1 MGRDWVSL
9 MTMTS
14 ADMAASGGSSR
25 SARRVFT
32 DEYKLAI
39 VAEYDAATEHGAR
52 GALLRRE
59 GLYDSHIGKWRRA
72 RDAGRLS
79 ANGTPAPAKAAAS
92 LERENQ
98 RLRAQVEALTAELDS
113 TQAVLDI
120 VGKASG
126 LLQAISDRQEP
137 TRRWRRS

>member
-1 MGRDWVSL
+1 M
-9 MTMTS
+9 
-14 ADMAASGGSSR
+14 
-25 SARRVFT
+25 FT

-39 VAEYDAATEHGAR
+39 VAEYDAASEHGAR

-79 ANGTPAPAKAAAS
+79 GNGTPAPAKAAAS
-92 LERENQ
+92 LQRENE
-98 RLRAQVEALTAELDS
+98 RLRAQVEALSTELDS
-113 TQAVLDI
+113 TKAVLDI

-137 TRRWRRS
+137 PTRSRRS

>member
-1 MGRDWVSL
+1 

-14 ADMAASGGSSR
+14 ADMASAGSGRPG
-25 SARRVFT
+25 RRTFT
-32 DEYKLAI
+32 NEYKLQM
-39 VAEYDAATEHGAR
+39 VSEYDAATAHGQR

-72 RDAGRLS
+72 RDAGRLAPS
-79 ANGTPAPAKAAAS
+79 GTTPPAKALTATQ
-92 LERENQ
+92 RENE
-98 RLRAQVEALTAELDS
+98 RLRARVEALSAELDS
-113 TQAVLDI
+113 TKAVLDI

-137 TRRWRRS
+137 GTRPPRS

>member
-1 MGRDWVSL
+1 

-14 ADMAASGGSSR
+14 ADVAASSGSSR
-25 SARRVFT
+25 STRRVFT

-39 VAEYDAATEHGAR
+39 VAEYDAASEHGAR

-79 ANGTPAPAKAAAS
+79 PNGTAAPAKAAAS
-92 LERENQ
+92 LQRENE
-98 RLRAQVEALTAELDS
+98 RLRAQVERLSAELDS
-113 TQAVLDI
+113 TKAVLDI

-137 TRRWRRS
+137 TTRSRRS

>member
-1 MGRDWVSL
+1 

-14 ADMAASGGSSR
+14 ADMASAGGDR
-25 SARRVFT
+25 SKRRTFT
-32 DEYKLAI
+32 SEYKLRI
-39 VAEYDAATEHGAR
+39 VAEYDAATGRGER

-72 RDAGRLS
+72 RDAGRLAPS
-79 ANGTPAPAKAAAS
+79 GTTPPAKELGAAQ
-92 LERENQ
+92 REND
-98 RLRAQVEALTAELDS
+98 RLRAQVAALEAELDS
-113 TQAVLDI
+113 TKAVLDI

-137 TRRWRRS
+137 TTRSPR

>member
-1 MGRDWVSL
+1 
-9 MTMTS
+9 MTS
-14 ADMAASGGSSR
+14 ADLASSKGPDR
-25 SARRVFT
+25 ARRRVFT
-32 DEYKLAI
+32 NDYKLAM
-39 VAEYDAATEHGAR
+39 VAEYDAASERGAR

-72 RDAGRLS
+72 RDEGRLS
-79 ANGTPAPAKAAAS
+79 PNGTPAPAKTAAAAQ
-92 LERENQ
+92 RENA

-113 TQAVLDI
+113 TKAVLDI

-137 TRRWRRS
+137 SKRSSRS